1 MNAEYIYLQWKD
13 GRTLVEGSSECFIGH
28 KFDCPNDEKTQGVF
42 AKWEWDGVTLK
53 VTNCRYGFNPLY
65 YFVRPGEICV
75 SNSILQLL
83 YKDVPTELDDE
94 AISVFLRF
102 GWFLGEDTPFRAIRA
117 VPPNTQFE
125 WRNGELHVA
134 GSYPIPE
141 PDYLSRDAA
150 IDLFNDLFR
159 QSIQRRLPSDARF
172 AMPLSGGRD
181 SRHILLELIEQ
192 SAKPEFC
199 FTARHIPPRAN
210 EDARIAA
217 ILTRALGLNHEI
229 LEPPKSRLR
238 SEMKKNELTQLT
250 AIEHA
255 WTIPIREFCRGRVSW
270 LYDGLA
276 GDMLTG
282 GVAAAKLNPENL
294 TLFESGRFEELAT
307 KIYSWTGEI
316 SLKGWLQPEWYKKF
330 GPDIATVRICDE
342 LRRHANAPNP
352 VGSFHFWN
360 RTRRGVS
367 TYSFGILRVIP
378 TVCCPYLDDDVYDL
392 LASLP
397 ASMLLDGQFHTDAI
411 HRAYPKYKNIP
422 FENKSPPQQD
432 SQIHYSRYAR
442 ELTRFLIGRRHSQI
456 VNTSFLIPRMLR
468 WSFSREPINLSWMEP
483 EYAIYLLQLENLLED
498 ARRVQMEF

>member
-1 MNAEYIYLQWKD
+1 MNAKYIHLQWKD
-13 GRTLVEGSSECFIGH
+13 GRTLVEGSSECFVGQRI
-28 KFDCPNDEKTQGVF
+28 DRLNDAKTQGVF
-42 AKWEWDGVTLK
+42 AKWEWDGASLK

-65 YFVRPGEICV
+65 YFIRPDEICV
-75 SNSILQLL
+75 STSIRQLL
-83 YKDVPTELDDE
+83 DRGAPIDLDDE

-117 VPPNTQFE
+117 VPPNAEFE
-125 WRNGELHVA
+125 WRNGKLHVA
-134 GSYPIPE
+134 GSYSIPK

-159 QSIQRRLPSDARF
+159 QSIQRRLPGDAAF
-172 AMPLSGGRD
+172 VMPLSGGRD
-181 SRHILLELIEQ
+181 SRHILLELVEQ
-192 SAKPEFC
+192 GAKPEFC
-199 FTARHIPPRAN
+199 FTADHIPTRAN

-217 ILTRALGLNHEI
+217 ILTRTLGLNHEI
-229 LEPPKSRLR
+229 LDQPKSRLR
-238 SEMKKNELTQLT
+238 SEMKKNELTEFC

-255 WTIPIREFCRGRVSW
+255 WAIPISEFCRGRISW

-294 TLFESGRFEELAT
+294 TLYESGHFEELAT
-307 KIYSWTGEI
+307 EIYSWTEEI
-316 SLKGWLQPEWYKKF
+316 SLKGWLQREWYKKF
-330 GPDIATVRICDE
+330 GPDIATARICDE
-342 LRRHANAPNP
+342 LRRHSNAPNP

-367 TYSFGILRVIP
+367 TYSFGILRDIP

-411 HRAYPKYKNIP
+411 HRAYPKFRNIP
-422 FENKSPPQQD
+422 FEDKSASKQD
-432 SQIHYSRYAR
+432 SRTYYRNYAR

-456 VNTSFLIPRMLR
+456 VNTSFLIPRMIR
-468 WSFSREPINLSWMEP
+468 WSFSREPVNLSWMEP
-483 EYAIYLLQLENLLED
+483 EYAIYLLQLENLLEN
-498 ARRVQMEF
+498 ARRVQ